1 MLQAF
6 LKKWWGEADFKAPN
20 LPLSLRFKGSG
31 CHYNSIRSSGEE
43 MWHVDAYQIL
53 YYSRGIEKA
62 KRTRPRFADWA
73 EPVNLVLLIIIKQR
87 AINNKYKVL
96 FRVDTYHNI
105 HKTQA
110 LQSFSNRLAMKN
122 NFLFFMGWFPFRF
135 RRWIVKMSNSSK
147 GFWSL
152 IDTKKQNIFKY
163 IYSFCSIVE
172 SSVNFLQDHSWGY
185 L

>member
-6 LKKWWGEADFKAPN
+6 LKKCWGEADFKAPN

-87 AINNKYKVL
+87 A
-96 FRVDTYHNI
+96 
-105 HKTQA
+105 
-110 LQSFSNRLAMKN
+110 MKN

-172 SSVNFLQDHSWGY
+172 SSVNFLQDHSWTHFLEKKIY
-185 L
+185 LSRFLIVNKYFAK